1 MYKIIQDGNAIGLS
15 EHPVY
20 VMLLDNGYYGLC
32 NAAEAGAVVYDG
44 TVYPLGGEG
53 GVILVETDAGTVL
66 DERHAQLESQL
77 ASADEAA
84 IELYEASLAQREI
97 TAAQDDALIELY
109 EMLGGEI

>member
-1 MYKIIQDGNAIGLS
+1 MYKIIKNGAVIGLAAK
-15 EHPVY
+15 PVY

-53 GVILVETDAGTVL
+53 GVLLVEVDAGTVL
-66 DERHAQLESQL
+66 DEQRRQAESQL

>member
-1 MYKIIQDGNAIGLS
+1 MNQIIKNGALIGLS
-15 EHPVY
+15 AHPVY

-32 NAAEAGAVVYDG
+32 GAAEASAVVYDG
-44 TVYPLGGEG
+44 TVYPLGGED
-53 GVILVETDAGTVL
+53 GVLLIETDAGTVL
-66 DERHAQLESQL
+66 DEQRRQAESQL

>member
-1 MYKIIQDGNAIGLS
+1 MYKIIQDGNAIGFS

-32 NAAEAGAVVYDG
+32 NAAEASAVVYDG

-53 GVILVETDAGTVL
+53 GVLLVEVDAGTVL
-66 DERHAQLESQL
+66 DEQRRQAESQL

>member
-1 MYKIIQDGNAIGLS
+1 MYKIIQNGRQIGLA
-15 EHPVY
+15 EHPAY

-44 TVYPLGGEG
+44 TVYPLGGED
-53 GVILVETDAGTVL
+53 GVLLIETDAGTVL
-66 DERHAQLESQL
+66 DEQRRQAESQL

>member
-1 MYKIIQDGNAIGLS
+1 MYKIIQDGSQIGLS
-15 EHPVY
+15 AHPVY
-20 VMLLDNGYYGLC
+20 VMMLDNGYYGLC
-32 NAAEAGAVVYDG
+32 GAAEAGAVVYDG

-53 GVILVETDAGTVL
+53 GVLLVEVDAGTVL
-66 DERHAQLESQL
+66 DEQYAQLETQL
-77 ASADEAA
+77 ASADEAS

>member
-32 NAAEAGAVVYDG
+32 GAAEAGAVVYDG

-53 GVILVETDAGTVL
+53 GVLLVEVDAGTVL
-66 DERHAQLESQL
+66 DEQYAQLETQL